1 MRLGLF
7 GARGDKRGLATL
19 TADFAR
25 NMAPDKILG
34 IEVPGSPY
42 PNDWSGFE
50 DIEVVPMSELSGSLI
65 TEWLSDVDAVYFAE
79 TGYHEE
85 TFNIAWNMARTFLH
99 AMPEF
104 YPWDRPTDVVANP
117 TTWLLDRMPGSIH
130 FPCPIDTV
138 RFPFTLREEARVF
151 LHVVGHPAMKDR
163 NGTRIVLDA
172 LPYLDESV
180 EIVIRSRQELRGPQ
194 KPSRAKVRVEI
205 GDFPDNADLYAG
217 ADVLILPRRYG
228 GLSLPMQ
235 EAASLGM
242 PVVTLDREPERGFI
256 HDEMRIPATHHRT
269 IRTQG
274 GPIDVSAGKCDQLAG
289 KMLELARNPALVAE
303 MSKRM
308 RDWAESISWEVL
320 RPQFRELLGF
330 R

>member
-1 MRLGLF
+1 M
-7 GARGDKRGLATL
+7 RGLAIQ

-25 NMAPDKILG
+25 NMNPDKVLG
-34 IEVPGSPY
+34 IELPNSPY
-42 PNDWSGFE
+42 PNDWTGFK
-50 DIEVVPMSELSGSLI
+50 DIEVVPASELSGSMI
-65 TEWLSDVDAVYFAE
+65 AAWLQDVDAVYFAE

-85 TFNIAWNMARTFLH
+85 TFNIAWNEAKTFLH
-99 AMPEF
+99 ANPEF
-104 YPWDRPTDVVANP
+104 YYWDHPTDVVANP
-117 TTWLLDRMPGSIH
+117 TPWLLDRMLGAIH
-130 FPCPIDTV
+130 FPFPIDTV
-138 RFPFTLREEARVF
+138 RFPFIQREEARVF

-172 LPYLDESV
+172 LPYLDESIEV
-180 EIVIRSRQELRGPQ
+180 VIRSRQELRGPQ

-205 GDFPDNADLYAG
+205 GDLPDNADLYAD

-228 GLSLPMQ
+228 GLCLPIQ

-256 HDEMRIPATHHRT
+256 PDEMRIPSTHHRT

-274 GPIDVSAGKCDQLAG
+274 GPVEVSTGEPGELAA
-289 KMLELARNPALVAE
+289 KVHQLARNPEMVTE
-303 MSKRM
+303 MSRRM